1 MSDYTRSML
10 RLFGFLGGGLV
21 VLGTFVAWYSYEV
34 VITTAPVAH
43 VFVVPVDLW
52 SLYPGAAALLVAGAV
67 AIMLLVGVPAL
78 AARRAVGV
86 AAGLL
91 GLGITVYAAI
101 RCFEIPD
108 LGVGPIGGALEAETN
123 LDGGPF
129 LTLAGGALLVLGS
142 LPVVLPRDD
151 RSRTFAGDAGATPA
165 AT

>member
-10 RLFGFLGGGLV
+10 RLFGILGAGLV
-21 VLGTFVAWYSYEV
+21 LFGTFVAWYSYEV
-34 VITTAPVAH
+34 VITAAPVAH

-67 AIMLLVGVPAL
+67 AIMVLVGVPAL
-78 AARRAVGV
+78 AARRAAGV

-101 RCFEIPD
+101 RCFDIPD

-129 LTLAGGALLVLGS
+129 LALGGGALLILGS
-142 LPVVLPRDD
+142 LPVLLPRPG
-151 RSRTFAGDAGATPA
+151 RPHSLAQGDLIEQLA
-165 AT
+165 

>member
-1 MSDYTRSML
+1 MSDNTRSML
-10 RLFGFLGGGLV
+10 RLFGILGAVLV
-21 VLGTFVAWYSYEV
+21 VMGTFVAWYSYEV

-52 SLYPGAAALLVAGAV
+52 SLYPLAAALLVAGAA
-67 AIMLLVGVPAL
+67 AIMVLVSVPAL
-78 AARRAVGV
+78 AARRAAGM

-101 RCFEIPD
+101 RCFDMPD

-129 LTLAGGALLVLGS
+129 LAFTGGALLILGS
-142 LPVVLPRDD
+142 LPVLLPRPD
-151 RSRTFAGDAGATPA
+151 RSRSFAGDPGPTPA